1 MHRGWR
7 EIARRL
13 KCFLAGF
20 LWLIAS
26 QLCGPWANAASGD
39 YPTKS
44 VTLVVPFSAGGF
56 SDILARLLSQK
67 LSEKWNVPV
76 VVENVVGAGG
86 NLGGLKVARASP
98 DGYTLLLANTAT
110 NAINQSIFKKMEFDP
125 TKAFVPVVLIVKTP
139 NAIIV
144 SKDLK
149 ASSLGELIALL
160 KSRPGEFNY
169 GSSGTGTTVQLTG
182 ELFQSAT
189 GVSIVHVPYKG
200 SSPVMAALQGNSV
213 QLTFDNSVS
222 WAPLILSGQVRA
234 LAIASS
240 RRSALLP
247 DVPTTDEAGLK
258 HFEASS
264 WFGIAVPRGTPE
276 DIVRK
281 LNRDLNDVIR
291 TAEFS
296 DRMKGGEIV
305 GGTSQ
310 EFSAFIDSESAMWAR
325 AVRQSGIEEM

>member
-1 MHRGWR
+1 MHRPR
-7 EIARRL
+7 SDVLRRL
-13 KCFLAGF
+13 NLLLTSSLLLF
-20 LWLIAS
+20 AS
-26 QLCGPWANAASGD
+26 QFFGSWACAESES
-39 YPTKS
+39 YPARS

-67 LSEKWNVPV
+67 LSEKWSVPV

-86 NLGGLKVARASP
+86 NLGGLKVSRASP

-125 TKAFVPVVLIVKTP
+125 TQAFVPVVLIVKTP

-144 SKDLK
+144 NKDLK

-182 ELFQSAT
+182 ELFQAAT

-258 HFEASS
+258 DFEASS
-264 WFGIAVPRGTPE
+264 WFGIAVPRGTPD

-305 GGTSQ
+305 GGTPQ
-310 EFSAFIDSESAMWAR
+310 AFSAFIDSESEMWGR